1 MGRFVDTLITYRIL
15 RKLVTPFE
23 ETDAYKL
30 GVIDAHGVQIVKD
43 RDMNTPQREAYT
55 ILDRMIFRLK
65 KIIHKVPVDNRRIS
79 SFANAL
85 SLVREHAQD
94 TTEPVFLERE
104 FIERQA
110 TAEDLQEV
118 ADFMSGRSMKTFRM
132 FSEDGGAGGVGGG
145 IANSVGA
152 GFVSSANPAGNP
164 NLQGPDI
171 RTGYKKLQR
180 RNPVLKIRRNEKT

>member
-23 ETDAYKL
+23 DTDAYKL

-43 RDMNTPQREAYT
+43 RDLNTAQRDAYT

-65 KIIHKVPVDNRRIS
+65 KIIHKVPADNRRIT

-104 FIERQA
+104 FIAREA
-110 TAEDLQEV
+110 DPADLQEV
-118 ADFMSGRSMKTFRM
+118 ADFMSGRTIKTFRM
-132 FSEDGGAGGVGGG
+132 YSEDGGAGGMGGG

-152 GFVSSANPAGNP
+152 GFVSSANPGGNP

-171 RTGYKKLQR
+171 RIGYKKVQR
-180 RNPVLKIRRNEKT
+180 RNPVLKVRRREKA

>member
-30 GVIDAHGVQIVKD
+30 GVIDAHGNQIVKD

-55 ILDRMIFRLK
+55 ILDRMIYRLK
-65 KIIHKVPVDNRRIS
+65 KIIHKVPADNRRIS

-85 SLVREHAQD
+85 SLVREHAND
-94 TTEPVFLERE
+94 KTEYVFLERE
-104 FIERQA
+104 FVNREA

-118 ADFMSGRSMKTFRM
+118 ADFMSGRTMKTFRM
-132 FSEDGGAGGVGGG
+132 FHEDGGIV
-145 IANSVGA
+145 NSVGA
-152 GFVSSANPAGNP
+152 GFVSSANPGGNP
-164 NLQGPDI
+164 NLQGPDVGI
-171 RTGYKKLQR
+171 GYKKIQR
-180 RNPVLKIRRNEKT
+180 RNPVLKVRRREKT

>member
-30 GVIDAHGVQIVKD
+30 GVIDAHGNQIIKD
-43 RDMNTPQREAYT
+43 RNLNTAQREAFT
-55 ILDRMIFRLK
+55 ILDRMVFRLK
-65 KIIHKVPVDNRRIS
+65 KIIHKVPVDNRRIT

-85 SLVREHAQD
+85 SLVREHAND

-110 TAEDLQEV
+110 TAADLQEV
-118 ADFMSGRSMKTFRM
+118 ADFMSGRTMKTFRM
-132 FSEDGGAGGVGGG
+132 YTEDGG

-152 GFVSSANPAGNP
+152 GFVSSANPEGNP

-171 RTGYKKLQR
+171 RIGYKKVQR
-180 RNPVLKIRRNEKT
+180 RNPVLKVRRREKA